1 MPRLNILKYTFRSL
15 LFLNLFLISFAPS
28 AVLAQEA
35 EESPKSTPT
44 ESDQSDSSPTSSSI
58 FSIEGGNQLM
68 KEADQAIE
76 VQDYEL
82 AAQKLQSARQVF
94 NQLSNFY
101 LQLFNSVSQLDNVAA
116 KSHRQ
121 KALDTSIERDNAT
134 YQLALVHRAQNK
146 SELSIPLL
154 MQVITSQSPGIGLGK
169 KAYDQ
174 LLEIGF
180 IDTPITI
187 PKPSENS
194 RPPSQPQN
202 SAPTPDSSGNNP
214 QTAPDIQPAIPN
226 QAIPDSSVPNP

>member
-1 MPRLNILKYTFRSL
+1 MPRLNILKHTSHPL
-15 LFLNLFLISFAPS
+15 LFLTLFLISF
-28 AVLAQEA
+28 
-35 EESPKSTPT
+35 
-44 ESDQSDSSPTSSSI
+44 SPTVVFAQGIEENLESTSTEISQSNSSSASSSI
-58 FSIEGGNQLM
+58 FSIEGGNKLM
-68 KEADQAIE
+68 QEADQAIDA
-76 VQDYEL
+76 QNYDL

-154 MQVITSQSPGIGLGK
+154 MQVITSQSPGVGLGK

-187 PKPSENS
+187 PKPSSNDK
-194 RPPSQPQN
+194 PQSQPQN
-202 SAPTPDSSGNNP
+202 STPTPDSPGTTP

-226 QAIPDSSVPNP
+226 QTIPDPSVTNP